1 MFYPQAMT
9 EIEIIVPAKD
19 LLAVTKV
26 LSGRGTF
33 HQVDSGYLSPEIK
46 STSVNTWQEKAIAY
60 TGLERRIQNI
70 IQALGIEE
78 GNPPKSEFET
88 LVQVENVGPVVG
100 QIEQEVKKIT
110 ELASEEH
117 KNVDQLQSILN
128 QLEPVADIDLDISA
142 LRNPHFLFSMLGS
155 MPAANMER
163 LQTSLFRVPFVFLP
177 LRQDNQNAVVWLVGA
192 KNNADILERAARSAY
207 LNPLILPDVYHGTPA
222 AIITSLKKN
231 IEDSQKV
238 IEAQKSEIAHLR
250 KTYEKQIQSL
260 LWEVRSSRML
270 TDAIT
275 RYGRL
280 QYTYVVVG
288 WAISAGV
295 EDLRQRIKQVSKEAM
310 LEAYPAKR
318 DGDNQNVPVYLQHA
332 KVLLPFQSLVTTY
345 ARPRYGELD
354 PTWLIVITFPLLY
367 GAMFG
372 DLGQGLVLA
381 LLGWLIASRKVKALR
396 SMAGLGGLIM
406 ACGLVAAV
414 FGVLYGSVF
423 GFEEGVHPLWM
434 RPTDNIITIL
444 VIAIGA
450 GLVILSIGFL
460 LGIYNAWRMKEWGKM
475 LFDHN
480 GVAGLVLYWSI
491 LGLAGSVTGI
501 LPIPSIVFVVLLVLS
516 GIAIM
521 FAEVF
526 KNLLEGHR
534 PLIEGGIGTYLIQAF
549 FELFE
554 ALITYLSNSLSYVR
568 VGAFAVAHGGLS
580 SAILILATLV
590 SADKGIGYWIVV
602 LIGNIFIIGFEG
614 LIVGIQTMR
623 LSYYEFFSKFFTGG
637 GARFEPLKLYPSKEE

>member
-46 STSVNTWQEKAIAY
+46 STTVNTWQEKAIAY

-332 KVLLPFQSLVTTY
+332 KALLPFQSLVTTY

>member
-9 EIEIIVPAKD
+9 EIELIVPAKD

-33 HQVDSGYLSPEIK
+33 QQVDSGYLSPEVK
-46 STSVNTWQEKAIAY
+46 STSANTWQEKAIAY

-78 GNPPKSEFET
+78 GNPPKSEFEA
-88 LVQVENVGPVVG
+88 LVQVENVGPVVD

-110 ELASEEH
+110 ELAAEEH
-117 KNVDQLQSILN
+117 KKMEQLQGILN

-155 MPAANMER
+155 MPVANMER

-207 LNPLILPDVYHGTPA
+207 LNPLILPDAYQGTPA
-222 AIITSLKKN
+222 AIIKSLKKN
-231 IEDSQKV
+231 IVDSQKI

-250 KTYEKQIQSL
+250 KTYQKQLQSL

-295 EDLRQRIKQVSKEAM
+295 EDLKQRIKQASKEAM

-318 DGDNQNVPVYLQHA
+318 DGDNLNVPVYLQHA
-332 KVLLPFQSLVTTY
+332 KALLPFQILVTNY
-345 ARPRYGELD
+345 AQPRYGELD
-354 PTWLIVITFPLLY
+354 PTWLIVVTFPLLY

-381 LLGWLIASRKVKALR
+381 LLGWLMASRKVKALR
-396 SMAGLGGLIM
+396 SMAGLGGLII

-423 GFEEGVHPLWM
+423 GFEEGVKPLWM

-444 VIAIGA
+444 EIAIGA

-480 GVAGLVLYWSI
+480 GIAGLVLYWSI
-491 LGLAGSVTGI
+491 LGLVGSVTKL

-516 GIAIM
+516 GIVIM
-521 FAEVF
+521 FGEIF
-526 KNLLEGHR
+526 KHLVEGHR
-534 PLIEGGIGTYLIQAF
+534 PLIEGGVGTYLIQAF

-554 ALITYLSNSLSYVR
+554 AMITYLSNSLSYVR

-590 SADKGIGYWIVV
+590 SADKGVGYWIVV

-637 GARFEPLKLYPSKEE
+637 GARFEPLKLYPTKEE

>member
-318 DGDNQNVPVYLQHA
+318 DGDNLNVPVYLQHA
-332 KVLLPFQSLVTTY
+332 KALLPFQSLVTNY
-345 ARPRYGELD
+345 AQPRYGELD
-354 PTWLIVITFPLLY
+354 PTWLIVVTFPLLY

-480 GVAGLVLYWSI
+480 GIAGLVLYWSI
-491 LGLAGSVTGI
+491 LGLAGSVTKL
-501 LPIPSIVFVVLLVLS
+501 LPIPSIVFIVLLMLS

-590 SADKGIGYWIVV
+590 SADKGVGYWIVV

>member
-1 MFYPQAMT
+1 MFYPKAMT

-250 KTYEKQIQSL
+250 KTYQKQIQSL

-332 KVLLPFQSLVTTY
+332 KALLPFQSLVTTY

-480 GVAGLVLYWSI
+480 GIAGLVLYWSI

>member
-26 LSGRGTF
+26 LSGRGNF

-332 KVLLPFQSLVTTY
+332 KALLPFQSLVTTY

-501 LPIPSIVFVVLLVLS
+501 LPIPSIVFVVLLVFS

>member
-1 MFYPQAMT
+1 
-9 EIEIIVPAKD
+9 
-19 LLAVTKV
+19 
-26 LSGRGTF
+26 
-33 HQVDSGYLSPEIK
+33 
-46 STSVNTWQEKAIAY
+46 
-60 TGLERRIQNI
+60 
-70 IQALGIEE
+70 
-78 GNPPKSEFET
+78 
-88 LVQVENVGPVVG
+88 
-100 QIEQEVKKIT
+100 
-110 ELASEEH
+110 
-117 KNVDQLQSILN
+117 
-128 QLEPVADIDLDISA
+128 
-142 LRNPHFLFSMLGS
+142 
-155 MPAANMER
+155 
-163 LQTSLFRVPFVFLP
+163 
-177 LRQDNQNAVVWLVGA
+177 
-192 KNNADILERAARSAY
+192 
-207 LNPLILPDVYHGTPA
+207 
-222 AIITSLKKN
+222 
-231 IEDSQKV
+231 
-238 IEAQKSEIAHLR
+238 
-250 KTYEKQIQSL
+250 
-260 LWEVRSSRML
+260 
-270 TDAIT
+270 
-275 RYGRL
+275 
-280 QYTYVVVG
+280 
-288 WAISAGV
+288 
-295 EDLRQRIKQVSKEAM
+295 
-310 LEAYPAKR
+310 
-318 DGDNQNVPVYLQHA
+318 
-332 KVLLPFQSLVTTY
+332 
-345 ARPRYGELD
+345 
-354 PTWLIVITFPLLY
+354 
-367 GAMFG
+367 
-372 DLGQGLVLA
+372 
-381 LLGWLIASRKVKALR
+381 
-396 SMAGLGGLIM
+396 
-406 ACGLVAAV
+406 
-414 FGVLYGSVF
+414 
-423 GFEEGVHPLWM
+423 M